1 MNKLK
6 KVVIILIILII
17 AIVLYTIIIN
27 QYIKSST
34 NSNIVKDGYA
44 HDIEAILILGC
55 RVMPNGELSYMLKD
69 RLDKGIEL
77 YKNNVA
83 PKIIVSG
90 DHGQTN
96 YDEVNTMKN
105 YLIDNEIPS
114 EDIFMDHAG
123 FSTYDS
129 LYRAKEIFGANKI
142 IVVTQTYHLY
152 RAIYVG
158 KSLGIE
164 TYGTPAVEIDYYG
177 QFSRDIRE
185 FIARNKEFIKCII
198 KPKPKYLGEKISLA
212 GNGDVTND
220 KYNN

>member
-1 MNKLK
+1 MK
-6 KVVIILIILII
+6 KIKVIFFIVVILIVLSLII
-17 AIVLYTIIIN
+17 TMCIN
-27 QYIKSST
+27 QYVKNST
-34 NSNIVKDGYA
+34 KSNIVSIEDLK
-44 HDIEAILILGC
+44 DIEAILILGC

-77 YKNNVA
+77 YENNVA

-96 YDEVNTMKN
+96 YDEVNAMKN
-105 YLIDNEIPS
+105 YLIDKGIPS

-129 LYRAKEIFGANKI
+129 VYRAKEIFCLSKMVI
-142 IVVTQTYHLY
+142 VTQKYHLY
-152 RAIYVG
+152 RALYVT
-158 KSLGIE
+158 KSLEIE
-164 TYGTPAVEIDYYG
+164 AYGVPTDDIKYYG

-198 KPKPKYLGEKISLA
+198 KPKSKYLGEKISI
-212 GNGDVTND
+212 NGDGNITND
-220 KYNN
+220 GN